1 MKILKLRFKNLNSLA
16 GEWSIDFTS
25 PEFAD
30 GLFLINGATGAG
42 KTTILDAITLALYG
56 STARVKVTENENA
69 VMSYGTGDS
78 FSELTFSCHA
88 GMFTA
93 CWEQH
98 RAHNR
103 PGANLQPVSM
113 SIRDEKDGR
122 DLPVHGLDAV
132 KDIIKEKVG
141 LDRDQFL
148 RTIMLAQ
155 GQFDSFLSSA
165 NKETRSLILEQTTG
179 TDIYAEIGKEIFN
192 RRAACKNTA
201 DSAKKALEQLK
212 SRRLTDEQ
220 RLAHEARMAAL
231 DAEMKSGNERSGQLS
246 GLLKWLRERD
256 RISAERR
263 LLDADAA
270 DLERDKLAAQPQLLR
285 LATANRALKF
295 DRAYRDL
302 SHLRDNA
309 GGLETE
315 REKREEALI
324 QIRQRKAK
332 AEADLEKMQQ
342 AFNDCQSREQML
354 RPRFNLAREL
364 DANLAE
370 ALKRRNAARKDVSDG
385 DGEESKVS
393 EMISKS
399 REAFTKNAEIRK
411 WIAATLRH
419 EEMPAGEISGTEIS
433 LCREFERERERK
445 AQAELKL
452 NEVNDLFSK
461 AKAAAEEVRAEFSVR
476 FQDLEALVKKARE
489 ARDFAKE
496 IEGLEEKR
504 GRLRDGCPCP
514 LCGSL
519 DHPYCRGNV
528 PELSQQERD
537 LREAEKLRD
546 DLMLRKNQAEADEN
560 SARNQCDNQRQKLD
574 AIEKSIERK
583 GRQLLTLQDY
593 LEKSSDELLRDCSA
607 QELRLLELRT
617 RREEKLAALAD
628 AEAECKALEKRR
640 RDCGVNGDVAT
651 AEKNLSNEL
660 ELAREK
666 LQLAQRQLAQAEQ
679 AKNSGENE
687 LAAAT
692 AGLATA
698 KNIAKSAAAEFL
710 EAIQKAGFADEAEWR
725 EACWSEPEIKR
736 ADAVK
741 QALSNRDSALSGRR
755 ETLAA
760 ASNQNALAA
769 PADRETAERVT
780 AEAEKEFVA
789 LSQNLQAKSSER
801 GKISEALR
809 VNASLDSDIARKQ
822 KECEDLDKVQMDWD
836 TLNKYL
842 GGQDG
847 KQFKSYAQG
856 LTLARLIKYANR
868 HLDKMTWGR
877 YQMVW
882 SGNGGDGE
890 KLLPS
895 IDDRAL
901 SQIRSVDN
909 LSGGERFQVSLSLA
923 LGLSE
928 LSGQRLEVDSLFLDE
943 GFGTLDDQTL
953 DTAIQTLEGIQQGG
967 KLIGIISH
975 VSELER
981 RIPVQITAEKIGGGV
996 SSLSGAG
1003 VTRR

>member
-16 GEWSIDFTS
+16 GEWAINFTS

-69 VMSYGTGDS
+69 VMSYGTGES
-78 FSELTFSCHA
+78 FSELTFSSQT
-88 GMFTA
+88 GVFTA

-103 PGANLQPVSM
+103 PGANLQQVSM

-122 DLPVHGLDAV
+122 DIPAHGLDAV

-165 NKETRSLILEQTTG
+165 NKETRSQILEQTTG
-179 TDIYAEIGKEIFN
+179 TDIYAEIGKEIYN
-192 RRAACKNTA
+192 RKSANENAANL
-201 DSAKKALEQLK
+201 AKQALDQLK
-212 SRRLTDEQ
+212 SQRLTDEQ
-220 RLAHEARMAAL
+220 RLSNESRLATL
-231 DAEMKSGNERSGQLS
+231 DAEMKSGNERLAQLS
-246 GLLKWLRERD
+246 GLLMWLRERD
-256 RISAERR
+256 RILAERR

-285 LATANRALKF
+285 LVTANRALKF
-295 DRAYRDL
+295 DREYRDL

-309 GGLETE
+309 VRLEKE

-342 AFNDCQSREQML
+342 AFNDCQSREQMM
-354 RPRFNLAREL
+354 RPKFNLAREL

-370 ALKRRNAARKDVSDG
+370 ALKRRNAARKEVDYDA
-385 DGEESKVS
+385 GEESKIS
-393 EMISKS
+393 ENIRKSKNALN
-399 REAFTKNAEIRK
+399 ENAEIRK
-411 WIAATLRH
+411 WVAAALRH
-419 EEMPAGEISGTEIS
+419 EALPADKINGPEVS
-433 LCREFERERERK
+433 LCREFVRELERK
-445 AQAELKL
+445 SQAELKL
-452 NEVNDLFSK
+452 NEVNDLFNQ
-461 AKAAAEEVRAEFSVR
+461 AKAAAEAVRAEFSAR
-476 FQDLEALVKKARE
+476 FQDLETLVKKARE

-504 GRLRDGCPCP
+504 GRLRDGVPCP
-514 LCGSL
+514 LCGSV

-528 PELSQQERD
+528 PELSKQERD
-537 LREAEKLRD
+537 LQEAEKLRD
-546 DLMLRKNQAEADEN
+546 DLMARKNQAEAKEN
-560 SARNQCDNQRQKLD
+560 FVRNQCDDQRQALD
-574 AIEKSIERK
+574 AIEKSIECK
-583 GRQLLTLQDY
+583 SRQLLAQQKHLEETSAELQ
-593 LEKSSDELLRDCSA
+593 RDCSE
-607 QELRLLELRT
+607 QELRLQELKT
-617 RREEKLAALAD
+617 RREEKQAALAND
-628 AEAECKALEKRR
+628 EAACQELEKQR

-660 ELAREK
+660 ESVREK
-666 LQLAQRQLAQAEQ
+666 HQLAQRQLAQAEQ
-679 AKNSGENE
+679 AKNNGENE
-687 LAAAT
+687 LAEAAE
-692 AGLATA
+692 GLVAA
-698 KNIAKSAAAEFL
+698 KNDAQNAAAEFL
-710 EAIQKAGFADEAEWR
+710 EAIQKEGFADETVWR

-755 ETLAA
+755 EALAA

-780 AEAEKEFVA
+780 AEVEKEFAA
-789 LSQNLQAKSSER
+789 LSQNLQDKSSER

-809 VNASLDSDIARKQ
+809 FNASLDSDIARKQ
-822 KECEDLDKVQMDWD
+822 KEYEELDKIKKDWD

-842 GGQDG
+842 GGKDG

-882 SGNGGDGE
+882 SGGGGDGD
-890 KLLPS
+890 KLLPL

-901 SQIRSVDN
+901 SQVRSVDN

-928 LSGQRLEVDSLFLDE
+928 LSGQRLKVDSLFLDE
-943 GFGTLDDQTL
+943 GFGTLDEQTL

-996 SSLSGAG
+996 SSLTGAG